1 MTSAIV
7 LAMHGAPP
15 RDFPHDETAEMFG
28 LHARLHG
35 ARGPE
40 GDALAR
46 RYHEIEGRMRE
57 WPRTADNDPFWAAS
71 QELAEYLELES
82 GLRVI
87 VGFNEFCNPSIV
99 DALGLLVSGGAKSV
113 LVMTPMMTRGGEHS
127 EVDIPAAIAR
137 AIEDHPGVDIR
148 FAWPFDP
155 EEVAAF
161 LVQHA
166 KRFSL

>member
-15 RDFPHDETAEMFG
+15 RDFPHNETAEMFG

-35 ARGPE
+35 AQGPE
-40 GDALAR
+40 RDALAR
-46 RYHEIEGRMRE
+46 RHDEIEARMRE

-71 QELAEYLELES
+71 HELAEHMERVS
-82 GLRVI
+82 GLRVV
-87 VGFNEFCNPSIV
+87 VGFNEFSNPSIE
-99 DALGLLVSGGAKSV
+99 DAVGLLASGGARKV

-137 AIEDHPGVDIR
+137 AEETHPGLDIR
-148 FAWPFDP
+148 YAWPFDP
-155 EEVAAF
+155 EEVATF
-161 LVQHA
+161 LIQHS
-166 KRFSL
+166 RHFSE